1 MGVHHIRGG
10 WENIRVNR
18 MISWVVCKL
27 DVILIVSS
35 GSGNGGMMR
44 GSGSGSGSGSR
55 RG

>member
-1 MGVHHIRGG
+1 MVVHHIKGG

-27 DVILIVSS
+27 DVILIVS
-35 GSGNGGMMR
+35 GSGGGRMS